1 VSAERLGRL
10 RALAEAHLAW
20 MAAAEYAE
28 ATIQARRR
36 HLERFAAWAEP
47 RGISRGPEITLP
59 VLERYR
65 ETLSQR
71 GSRSAQS
78 QALAALRQW
87 LGWAA
92 RMRHL
97 GANPAAELQLPRQG
111 RRLPASVLT
120 HEEAERVLARPDTG
134 TPTGLRDRAIL
145 EVLYSTGIRRAELI
159 ALTLADLD
167 ASGGALRIRR
177 GKGDKE
183 RIVPIGRRAL
193 EWVDRYL
200 CHARPRLVKS
210 PDRGVLFLSRFGRAM
225 GKNRLTERMRRYV
238 EAAGITK
245 GGACHVFRH
254 TAATLMLEGGADIR
268 AVQEILGHAELSTT
282 QIYTHVSIRRL
293 KEVHAKT
300 HPAEAP
306 PPPAGGPMPPSSL

>member
-1 VSAERLGRL
+1 V
-10 RALAEAHLAW
+10 
-20 MAAAEYAE
+20 
-28 ATIQARRR
+28 
-36 HLERFAAWAEP
+36 AWAAP
-47 RGISRGPEITLP
+47 RGITRPAEITLP

-65 ETLSQR
+65 EALFQR
-71 GSRSAQS
+71 GSRSAQA
-78 QALAALRQW
+78 QALAALKQW

-92 RMRHL
+92 RMRHV
-97 GANPAAELQLPRQG
+97 ASNPATELTLPRPG

-120 HEEAERVLARPDTG
+120 HEEAERVLARPDTS

-145 EVLYSTGIRRAELI
+145 EVLYSCGIRRGELV
-159 ALTLADLD
+159 ALRLCDVDTSSLC
-167 ASGGALRIRR
+167 LRIRH

-193 EWVDRYL
+193 GWVDLYL
-200 CHARPRLVKS
+200 CHARPRLAKL
-210 PDRGVLFLSRFGRAM
+210 PDGGVLFLTRRGGALRA
-225 GKNRLTERMRRYV
+225 NRLTERMRGYV
-238 EAAGITK
+238 VAAGISK

-293 KEVHAKT
+293 REVHART
-300 HPAEAP
+300 HPAEAAQREHP
-306 PPPAGGPMPPSSL
+306 

>member
-1 VSAERLGRL
+1 MSAERLGQL
-10 RALAEAHLAW
+10 DVLISAHLRW
-20 MAAAEYAE
+20 MAAAGYAE
-28 ATIQARRR
+28 ATTRARRR
-36 HLERFAAWAEP
+36 HLERFAAWAAP
-47 RGISRGPEITLP
+47 RGITHGREITLP

-65 ETLSQR
+65 EALFPR
-71 GSRSAQS
+71 GSKSAQA
-78 QALAALRQW
+78 QALSALKQW

-97 GANPAAELQLPRQG
+97 GANPAAELQIPRLG

-120 HEEAERVLARPDTG
+120 HEEAERVLARPDTT

-193 EWVDRYL
+193 TWVDDYL
-200 CHARPRLVKS
+200 CHARPRLLRA
-210 PDRGVLFLSRFGRAM
+210 PDRGVLFLTRRGTALRA
-225 GKNRLTERMRRYV
+225 NRLTERMHRYV
-238 EAAGITK
+238 LEAGIPK

-254 TAATLMLEGGADIR
+254 TAATLMLDGGADIR

-306 PPPAGGPMPPSSL
+306 APPLPTT